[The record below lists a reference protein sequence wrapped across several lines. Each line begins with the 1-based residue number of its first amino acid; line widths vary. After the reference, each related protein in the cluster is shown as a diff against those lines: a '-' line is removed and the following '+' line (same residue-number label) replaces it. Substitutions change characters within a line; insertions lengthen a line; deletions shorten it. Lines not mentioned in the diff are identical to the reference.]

1 MELVDHFTHRK
12 NEMLVSYNKE
22 ENLTKLLLDHDSD
35 GVGEFQI
42 NIIGQM
48 NDITNINMF
57 L

>member
-1 MELVDHFTHRK
+1 
-12 NEMLVSYNKE
+12 MLVSYNKE

>member
-1 MELVDHFTHRK
+1 
-12 NEMLVSYNKE
+12 MLLSYNKE
-22 ENLTKLLLDHDSD
+22 ENLTKVLLDHNGD

-42 NIIGQM
+42 NIIGEM